1 MTRTFRAEPGR
12 SDNLPLWISL
22 GLGLLLML
30 LAATAQSDEAESRT
44 ERFNATLGPGA
55 TLSIENI
62 SGDIV
67 ATRGREFRATV
78 EITVT
83 APTRE
88 RAREILEKVQ
98 VLQSRDGEDFSLSTR
113 WPDNRYRSLF
123 TSRRGHAQRC
133 EECKIIARYEVVVPP
148 GVRARLA
155 TVNGQVRARDLDGDL
170 KLSSVNGNVEAHGVR
185 RSLEAGTVNGTVD
198 AIAVALSPEESLALS
213 TVNGAVLLTLPKE
226 ARFDLAASTMNG
238 SIASTFA
245 LPRSDS
251 EPAIES
257 VRGTRAPRAPRPPR
271 APRRIVIQREGEDSV
286 MDLKE
291 LEEGLEEA
299 LRDVEIEI
307 QHSMRDTEKAIREI
321 RILDPRRAYRG
332 KLGEGGPRVRLTSL
346 NGSITLLAAGT
357 RKEDAKA
364 VILERRS
371 FAVTIPEIN
380 VRVPRVKVDLPR
392 VRVRVPKIEVDVSEP
407 VVQVAPRP
415 PALPRPENFEEPE
428 VVRGDVNGDF
438 LSTGHGGSYTIG
450 RVSGKVKILSHS
462 GAIRVASAGESADLK
477 TFGGDIRLG
486 SVTGDLRA
494 HTGAGDIRVGSVTG
508 SLFAETSGGDIRVE
522 DVGGAASAETA
533 GGDIVLAAV
542 AGSVQAETGGGDVRV
557 GIVSRAIKGGIAIR
571 NSGGDVTLTLPSD
584 FKGDVELIVIGSPGF
599 NEDLIR
605 SDFAEVSL
613 TRRPDSQKAVGALN
627 GGGPKVVVRTTSGA
641 IRLRKGP
648 AAER

>member
-1 MTRTFRAEPGR
+1 MEKTRMTRTFRAESRR

-22 GLGLLLML
+22 GLGLLLMA
-30 LAATAQSDEAESRT
+30 LASTAQSEEAESRT
-44 ERFNATLGPGA
+44 QRFNATLGPGA
-55 TLSIENI
+55 TLTIENI

-83 APTRE
+83 APTRQ

-123 TSRRGHAQRC
+123 TSRHAYARRC
-133 EECKIIARYEVVVPP
+133 EECKIIARYDVVVPP
-148 GVRARLA
+148 GVRARLE

-170 KLSSVNGNVEAHGVR
+170 KISSVNGNVEAHGVR

-198 AIAVALSPEESLALS
+198 AIAVAVSPEASLALS

-245 LPRSDS
+245 LPKPEA
-251 EPAIES
+251 EPAIEGI
-257 VRGTRAPRAPRPPR
+257 RGTRPPRAPRPPR
-271 APRRIVIQREGEDSV
+271 AHRRIVIEREGEDPV
-286 MDLKE
+286 VDLKE

-321 RILDPRRAYRG
+321 RVLDPRRAYRG
-332 KLGEGGPRVRLTSL
+332 RLGEGGPRVRLTSL

-364 VILERRS
+364 VLLKRRS
-371 FAVTIPEIN
+371 FAVTIPQIN
-380 VRVPRVKVDLPR
+380 VRVPKVRVDLPR
-392 VRVRVPKIEVDVSEP
+392 VRVRVPNVQVDVPER
-407 VVQVAPRP
+407 VVQVVPRP
-415 PALPRPENFEEPE
+415 GNFDEPE
-428 VVRGDVNGDF
+428 VVRGDVSGDF

-462 GAIRVASAGESADLK
+462 GAIRVASAGEGADLK
-477 TFGGDIRLG
+477 TFGGNIRLG

-494 HTGAGDIRVGSVTG
+494 HTAAGDIRAGSVTG
-508 SLFAETSGGDIRVE
+508 SLFAETSGGDILVE
-522 DVGGAASAETA
+522 DVGGAALAETA

-542 AGSVQAETGGGDVRV
+542 SGSVQAETGGGDVRV

-648 AAER
+648 TAER